1 MSVKLT
7 LALTS
12 PFRAEKEVSWAA
24 SRLSVCLLGQE
35 CPSLAHPLF
44 LTASLSSAPWQH
56 PHPKLPDTPPPPTP
70 ALATCNWHL
79 LFLDTG
85 YSEVRG
91 WESQILS
98 KQRCLLPQQEKKKTK
113 KTWTG
118 QGTFPFQGA
127 GYWEVSKLLAGVP
140 GVW

>member
-44 LTASLSSAPWQH
+44 LTASLSSAAWQH
-56 PHPKLPDTPPPPTP
+56 PHPKLPDPLP
-70 ALATCNWHL
+70 APL
-79 LFLDTG
+79 LHWQPVT
-85 YSEVRG
+85 
-91 WESQILS
+91 
-98 KQRCLLPQQEKKKTK
+98 
-113 KTWTG
+113 
-118 QGTFPFQGA
+118 GTFCFLRQGILRSGA
-127 GYWEVSKLLAGVP
+127 GNPRY
-140 GVW
+140 